1 MYESPN
7 LGTTARA
14 LALPRTIHGRGGRLC
29 GISGGECTMK
39 VQAAVTRAKHS
50 DVSIE
55 TLTLEEPR
63 NGEILVRLV
72 ATGVCHTD
80 IAIRDQAFPVPQPIV
95 LGHEGAGIV
104 ERIGEVVT
112 KVAPGDH

>member
-1 MYESPN
+1 
-7 LGTTARA
+7 
-14 LALPRTIHGRGGRLC
+14 
-29 GISGGECTMK
+29 MK

-72 ATGVCHTD
+72 ATGCRLPGTD
-80 IAIRDQAFPVPQPIV
+80 IAMRDQAFPVPQPIV

-104 ERIGEVVT
+104 EQIGKAVF
-112 KVAPGDH
+112 KVAPGDNIV